1 MAGHSDESQFDT
13 SDDESEPSKYGE
25 EGESIDGDEDVEEY
39 ESDAGHSSGSGGVS
53 LLSSTAAGVQRS
65 SSAVIDEQSSGYDLR
80 ILTICQ
86 LGGEKLGDSSNL
98 LLDSAATSD

>member
-1 MAGHSDESQFDT
+1 M
-13 SDDESEPSKYGE
+13 PSVSHFHLSTTRDRRPWCCYGE
-25 EGESIDGDEDVEEY
+25 FLVPV
-39 ESDAGHSSGSGGVS
+39 ASGSGGVS